1 MKFKVIINTF
11 KRPLRAI
18 AVAETLRAM
27 KSGKHDVQFTIAYD
41 QEDLNT
47 GLFFQDLD
55 WLDDHEDI
63 GFDCQ
68 PRPDSLQDVWNRNL
82 HGDAD
87 FFLPMPDDGFCAA
100 PSWDEAIVK
109 MAAKYP
115 DPRMVVMAWNDQ
127 ANPGQLT
134 VPIVSNG
141 WLQLLGDT
149 PLMDP
154 RFPFWFSD
162 TAIAETWS
170 FITGAG
176 VPIPDYLLL
185 AGQPGEP
192 NPIMRDVDL
201 WWDLYAATRVERLEL
216 AEKIAR
222 KVGIE
227 TGIDDIQNVVSQWCQ
242 RDEDGRREAH
252 KIVDQ
257 LVKTGKQKPE
267 TPQYLRA
274 KAAAVAY
281 LEQFNLKV
289 DAAKEAEHATI
300 N

>member
-27 KSGKHDVQFTIAYD
+27 KSGKHDVRFTIAYD

-82 HGDAD
+82 TGDAD

-100 PSWDEAIVK
+100 PEWDVAIVK

-134 VPIVSNG
+134 VPIVSKG
-141 WLQLLGDT
+141 WLELLGKT
-149 PLMDP
+149 PLLDP
-154 RFPFWFSD
+154 RFPFWFAD

-170 FITGAG
+170 FITANG

-185 AGQPGEP
+185 AGKPGEP

-201 WWDLYAATRVERLEL
+201 WWDLYAATRVERIEL

-227 TGIDDIQNVVSQWCQ
+227 TGIDDIQSVVAQWCQ

-274 KAAAVAY
+274 KQAAVAY
-281 LEQFNLKV
+281 LERFSLKV